1 MACINPDGSLSTVA
15 KAVLGRL
22 GERPARVPELARD
35 AGLPVYR
42 VRATVRETGRAGL
55 IAPAGDDADPR
66 DGPWR
71 LTDLGREALTL
82 DAEGAED

>member
-15 KAVLGRL
+15 RAVLGRL
-22 GERPARVPELARD
+22 GQRPERVPELARA

-55 IAPAGDDADPR
+55 IAPAAADADPR

-82 DAEGAED
+82 DEEGAED